1 VRGGSPTRTAT
12 RLVVPIDNPN
22 GALISEHT
30 LTAPAQEVAQTL
42 RGKHDE
48 QPSPS

>member
-1 VRGGSPTRTAT
+1 VRGGSPIRTAT

-30 LTAPAQEVAQTL
+30 ITATTPDQAQTL
-42 RGKHDE
+42 RGKRDE
-48 QPSPS
+48 QRSRS